1 MHEKTNILWSFH
13 ESILYLKFMFIHS
26 FIGFI
31 SFNCSALFLL
41 NQANF
46 ESIILSSLLEK
57 NSQISEKQISKSALL
72 KYNYPWGDNDIVM
85 ANYNFG
91 STKKITKFS
100 NLMTSSR
107 VFVKHVTSVKRTRRP
122 TFQYKYSFVY

>member
-1 MHEKTNILWSFH
+1 MKKYFMMSFH

-72 KYNYPWGDNDIVM
+72 KNIYLYVRRLWQVM

-107 VFVKHVTSVKRTRRP
+107 VFVKDVTSVKRTRRP